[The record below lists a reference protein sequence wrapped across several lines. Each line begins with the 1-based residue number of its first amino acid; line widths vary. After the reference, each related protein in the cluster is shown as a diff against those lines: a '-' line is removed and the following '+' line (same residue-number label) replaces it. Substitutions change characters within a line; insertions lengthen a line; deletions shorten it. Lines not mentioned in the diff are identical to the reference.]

1 MAEQPQAPRQPQ
13 LVLHEGLKFSSQTIH
28 LAGNAFKHCQF
39 ERCTLVMT
47 NTPAHFEGC
56 QFSGCNWRL
65 EFDLLHGDPG
75 TLQTLRNLLQLVA
88 GASGQAAPTPPTA

>member
-1 MAEQPQAPRQPQ
+1 
-13 LVLHEGLKFSSQTIH
+13 
-28 LAGNAFKHCQF
+28 
-39 ERCTLVMT
+39 MT